1 MAGGDAQDEALFER
15 NSRHL
20 LRGEELESVDPL
32 VQRRGAWS
40 RIRKYFRGR

>member
-15 NSRHL
+15 NPRHL